1 MIRTLISVTI
11 CSYFYM
17 GDYIHR
23 YIYQSTYS
31 HWYQG
36 KYVNGQFHKMTKSF
50 QKCAEKVFSK
60 ILCTSVSEKIN
71 NWTILKKMK
80 ISSKNNF

>member
-1 MIRTLISVTI
+1 MILTLISVSI

-17 GDYIHR
+17 SDYIHR

-60 ILCTSVSEKIN
+60 ILCTSVSEKSN
-71 NWTILKKMK
+71 NWTILKKLK